1 MHAIAQSWLVKNST
15 TYRVMIFL
23 EENMACNILYLP
35 QLLCGL
41 LIDPLLSDFWSP
53 THKCSDLEKSNRKE
67 IILFPCING
76 WQSDVYWLTVE
87 QQLLNTPLCTVYI
100 KNARHSESV
109 YKFLYWII
117 LLKSSKS
124 INTCP
129 IDVLPRRIPA
139 VSWLAIF
146 IIGCPIQVCNLY
158 KNFKKSNDT

>member
-1 MHAIAQSWLVKNST
+1 MLLPKVDWSRTQPPTEWWSFWKGTCHG
-15 TYRVMIFL
+15 
-23 EENMACNILYLP
+23 NILHLP

-53 THKCSDLEKSNRKE
+53 THKCSGLEKSNRKE
-67 IILFPCING
+67 TIFISMYQWLTIQYQLHPE
-76 WQSDVYWLTVE
+76 VYWLTVE
-87 QQLLNTPLCTVYI
+87 QRILHCVQCILKMLY
-100 KNARHSESV
+100 RHSEYV
-109 YKFLYWII
+109 YKFPYWII
-117 LLKSSKS
+117 LLKYSKS

-158 KNFKKSNDT
+158 K